1 MNRIIVL
8 GDLNLDVLVHL
19 PGVLPSDGEVQSV
32 MSIAPGGS
40 AGNFARAA
48 AREGAAVIFIGC
60 VGDDLAGNLLVR
72 SLQEQGID
80 AQVRHVNIPTGTVV
94 SLVNKEGRTMLCSRG
109 ANDGLDPSWIEED
122 LFCAADHIHLSGYS
136 FLSPIQCKAA
146 QRAIYIARSLDLTI
160 SIDLPPANLVDSFG
174 VSTFLAE
181 ITAAETIFPNLTEG
195 KILSGETKEEKIVAV
210 LAETFP
216 VGALTLAEKGSLAWR
231 GEERDYYQGEV
242 IEASDSTGAGDAFA
256 AGFVATY
263 LQNRDLAAANQRGNE
278 VAARILKE
286 KAQVTTGGKIEQQ
299 SHQNRID
306 RDRERTTDRCPIDD
320 QYRHR

>member
-8 GDLNLDVLVHL
+8 GDLNLDVLAHL
-19 PGVLPSDGEVQSV
+19 PEVLPPDGEVQSV
-32 MSIAPGGS
+32 VSITPGGS

-48 AREGAAVIFIGC
+48 ACEGAAVIFIGC
-60 VGDDLAGNLLVR
+60 VGGDLAGNLLVR

-80 AQVRHVNIPTGTVV
+80 VQVRHVNIPTGTVV
-94 SLVNKEGRTMLCSRG
+94 SLVKKDGRTMLCSRG
-109 ANDGLDPSWIEED
+109 ANDGLNPAWIEED

-136 FLSPIQCKAA
+136 FLSPNQCKAA

-160 SIDLPPANLVDSFG
+160 SIDLPPANLIDSFG

-181 ITAAETIFPNLTEG
+181 ITAAEIIFPNLAEG

-216 VGALTLAEKGSLAWR
+216 VGTLTLAEKGSLAWR

-242 IEASDSTGAGDAFA
+242 IEAPNSTGAGDAFA
-256 AGFVATY
+256 AGFVTTY
-263 LQNRDLAAANQRGNE
+263 LQNRDLTAANQRGNE
-278 VAARILKE
+278 VAVRILKD
-286 KAQVTTGGKIEQQ
+286 KAQVTAGEKIEQ
-299 SHQNRID
+299 
-306 RDRERTTDRCPIDD
+306 
-320 QYRHR
+320 